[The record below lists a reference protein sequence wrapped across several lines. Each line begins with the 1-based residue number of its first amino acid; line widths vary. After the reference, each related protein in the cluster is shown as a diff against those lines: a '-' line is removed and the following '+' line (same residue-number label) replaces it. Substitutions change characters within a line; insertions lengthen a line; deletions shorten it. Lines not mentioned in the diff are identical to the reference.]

1 MLPRPTK
8 QRKERRN
15 QYRLTFREFTVLH
28 LVSDGRADKQIAIEL
43 GISPLTAQKHTSNI
57 LSKMGASSF
66 TEASVRAVREGLL
79 D

>member
-1 MLPRPTK
+1 MPPVE
-8 QRKERRN
+8 QRKERRI
-15 QYRLTFREFTVLH
+15 QYRLTVRELTVLH
-28 LVSDGRADKQIAIEL
+28 LVADGRADRQIAIEL

-66 TEASVRAVREGLL
+66 TEASVRAVREWLL